1 MLVLI
6 YKNNLDHLLNPKYLA
21 RKSYHRQGLHFI
33 TPLNTLSA
41 MNNYS
46 ITARFVN
53 VKALRDLPGQS
64 KTHLSNPKTNKKKS
78 WMKRKPGVAITPP

>member
-1 MLVLI
+1 MATTQTLS
-6 YKNNLDHLLNPKYLA
+6 LDFPEEPE
-21 RKSYHRQGLHFI
+21 KSYYRQGLHFI
-33 TPLNTLSA
+33 TPLNTLNA
-41 MNNYS
+41 MINYS

-78 WMKRKPGVAITPP
+78 WMKRKPDVAITPP

>member
-1 MLVLI
+1 
-6 YKNNLDHLLNPKYLA
+6 
-21 RKSYHRQGLHFI
+21 
-33 TPLNTLSA
+33 

-78 WMKRKPGVAITPP
+78 WMKKKARCGDNTAITIKKNELWLSYHL

>member
-1 MLVLI
+1 
-6 YKNNLDHLLNPKYLA
+6 
-21 RKSYHRQGLHFI
+21 
-33 TPLNTLSA
+33 

-64 KTHLSNPKTNKKKS
+64 KTHLSNPKNEQEKIMDEKKA
-78 WMKRKPGVAITPP
+78 RYGDNTAITIKKNELWLSYHL